1 MVNVA
6 GGTTNNVR
14 SDKKKRPDGTDPSQY
29 ESMKT
34 WSYHQW
40 AWEFLRRNTKFIS
53 ACKEVLAGKRSKQ
66 AVARKYG
73 LKKFKPY
80 NATYESKSGFPK
92 FSIASPFILSDLDIS
107 TRKSRQIKLNLRP
120 GQLIIRLD
128 LADAITHVGAIETQV
143 NSAFKTVEAK
153 IADFKKRHPGITKPH
168 KAQKQTMG
176 IYIRLLDLKAAG
188 YSNLAC
194 GKFILT
200 KKVKDGATTD
210 DLRDDIKQRLKSA
223 DNMAKK
229 GYKYLSLRD
238 GSPSVE
244 NEIPLEVK

>member
-1 MVNVA
+1 MSELNVLKK
-6 GGTTNNVR
+6 NN
-14 SDKKKRPDGTDPSQY
+14 KRPDGVDLNRY
-29 ESMKT
+29 ENMKK

-53 ACKEVLAGKRSKQ
+53 DCKEVLSGNRSKQ

-73 LKKFKPY
+73 LKKFKHC
-80 NATYESKSGFPK
+80 NAAYKKKSGSPK
-92 FSIASPFILSDLDIS
+92 FSIVSHFIWED
-107 TRKSRQIKLNLRP
+107 LNLGARKARKIRLNLWP

-128 LADAITHVGAIETQV
+128 LAAAINHEGAIEKQV
-143 NSAFKTVEAK
+143 STAFKNVEAK
-153 IADFKKRHPGITKPH
+153 IADFKKHHLGLTKQH
-168 KAQKQTMG
+168 KSQDQTMG

-188 YSNLAC
+188 YSNLDC
-194 GKFILT
+194 GKFILP
-200 KKVKDGATTD
+200 KKIQDGATPD

-223 DNMAKK
+223 KKMAEE

-238 GSPSVE
+238 GLPPME